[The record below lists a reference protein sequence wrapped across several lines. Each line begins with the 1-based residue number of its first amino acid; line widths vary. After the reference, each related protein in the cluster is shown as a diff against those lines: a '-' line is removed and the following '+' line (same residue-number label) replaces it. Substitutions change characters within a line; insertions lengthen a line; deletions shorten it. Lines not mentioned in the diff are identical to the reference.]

1 LWVKKITKL
10 STELSI
16 PILLLG
22 DPQTYKVISSHKK
35 PGNIVFKQ
43 FTDWDNPMS
52 CGNEIKENDLIVLIS
67 AHQGYI
73 SHIPVLESLPTRLEN
88 RFPNHN
94 KIVVYPKRNIVEE
107 LLESDDFIF
116 TP

>member
-1 LWVKKITKL
+1 
-10 STELSI
+10 
-16 PILLLG
+16 
-22 DPQTYKVISSHKK
+22 
-35 PGNIVFKQ
+35 
-43 FTDWDNPMS
+43 MS